1 MSGLQYKKFRLSFS
15 EFVVLLIK
23 QASYSI
29 IYDQYMID
37 NLVTL
42 LTALSD
48 SPVRAFRHT
57 GTLAGKKTRNSF
69 FFSYEKIL
77 FLLCSFKSYDST
89 C

>member
-57 GTLAGKKTRNSF
+57 GTLAGTKKFDFLMRNSVF
-69 FFSYEKIL
+69 FP
-77 FLLCSFKSYDST
+77 LCSFKSYDST

>member
-1 MSGLQYKKFRLSFS
+1 MSGLQYKKFRSSFS

-57 GTLAGKKTRNSF
+57 GTLAGKKKF
-69 FFSYEKIL
+69 V
-77 FLLCSFKSYDST
+77 
-89 C
+89 

>member
-1 MSGLQYKKFRLSFS
+1 MSGLQYKKFRTSFS

-57 GTLAGKKTRNSF
+57 GTLAGKKKFLF
-69 FFSYEKIL
+69 FFFYDKII
-77 FLLCSFKSYDST
+77 FSFLCSFKSYDST